1 MIQKCE
7 FIEVKTPKK
16 SIKDIEHSL
25 TKTYRKDIFRPFVKA
40 IQDYN
45 LIEEGDKICV
55 GVSGGKDSLILAKL
69 FQELK
74 RHKQIE
80 FEIIFLSMNPGFNP
94 INLDLL
100 ITNCAYL
107 EIPLHIEN
115 SNIFH
120 VVGKIAKEN
129 PCYLCARM
137 RRGFLYDKA
146 KALGCNKLALGHHFD
161 DVIETTL
168 LNMFYGGHFKTMVPK
183 IQSDNYEGIEL
194 IRPMVYVKE
203 KDIIRWVNYSGI
215 QSMNCGCTVAAEK
228 TSSKRREIKEMIKTL
243 KVMQPDIDQAIFT
256 SATNVNL
263 DQIFGYYKGTDKK
276 DFNQIYEERKKN
288 K

>member
-1 MIQKCE
+1 MTQQCE

-16 SIKDIEHSL
+16 PLKEIEHSL

-40 IQDYN
+40 IQEYH

-55 GVSGGKDSLILAKL
+55 GISGGKDSLILAKL

-80 FEIIFLSMNPGFNP
+80 FDVVFLSMNPGFNAL
-94 INLDLL
+94 NLELL
-100 ITNCAYL
+100 ETNCQYL

-137 RRGFLYDKA
+137 RRGFLYEKA

-183 IQSDNYEGIEL
+183 IQADNYEDIEL

-203 KDIIRWVNYSGI
+203 KDIIRWINYSGI

-228 TSSKRREIKEMIKTL
+228 TSSKRRQIKEIIKTL

-263 DQIFGYYKGTDKK
+263 DQIFGYYKGTNKT
-276 DFNQIYEERKKN
+276 DFNQIFEERKK
-288 K
+288 KK